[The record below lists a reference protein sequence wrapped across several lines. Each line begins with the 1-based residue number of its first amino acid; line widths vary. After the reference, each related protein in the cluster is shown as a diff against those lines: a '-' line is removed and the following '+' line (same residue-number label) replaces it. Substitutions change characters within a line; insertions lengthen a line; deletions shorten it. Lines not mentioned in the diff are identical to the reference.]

1 MRVAGILPLLASDRG
16 DEERLR
22 LVVPRVHRHRH
33 ELAVGD
39 AVLQRPRVRVVEI
52 IVAPA
57 VALGPEEQVL
67 PVVHEA
73 QRLGLDIG
81 VEALFADRVHFAG
94 VGVGD
99 ADVEALHVSAQAREV
114 DLVGGGAQPFRRRAG
129 VVTAAPTAAATLAA
143 VLSLLPAAKRA
154 CLFALARARGRSG
167 DRQGLV
173 LEAIALHLR
182 LLFRDDVEHVT
193 LFAVDVLFARH
204 GVAIGL
210 ERGAR
215 IRQRVDDP
223 QVLHLTFVAA
233 QQRELLRIGR
243 PDDRRGRHAR
253 VRVLRLRGVLLL
265 RGLLLLLLILL
276 LLLLLLL
283 IVLPGA
289 DVARVGVVLF
299 TIRRQLRFDDRGI
312 GRRLL
317 RLGEVRRVHHV
328 EVVIARENNALAV
341 GRYGGPARTR
351 GRRHVVLVQRHLAAG
366 HVVFEAQRARAGRRA
381 RRRTRTSAGS
391 LLRIAVILIERIGV
405 AALRWRGG
413 DPLLGGDDLGVTW
426 DLDLELEDR
435 IVLREL
441 EIQERKGLAG
451 WGR

>member
-1 MRVAGILPLLASDRG
+1 MRVVGILTLLASDRG
-16 DEERLR
+16 DEDRLR

-52 IVAPA
+52 VVAPA

-81 VEALFADRVHFAG
+81 VEALFDDRAHFAR
-94 VGVGD
+94 VRVGD
-99 ADVEALHVSAQAREV
+99 ADVEALHVAAQAREV
-114 DLVGGGAQPFRRRAG
+114 DLVRGGAQPLRRRAG
-129 VVTAAPTAAATLAA
+129 VRTTAPTAAATLAA
-143 VLSLLPAAKRA
+143 VLSLLPSAKRA

-167 DRQGLV
+167 DRQVLV
-173 LEAIALHLR
+173 LEAIGLHLR
-182 LLFRDDVEHVT
+182 LLLRDDVEHVH

-204 GVAIGL
+204 CVAIGL
-210 ERGAR
+210 ERRAR

-223 QVLHLTFVAA
+223 QVLDLAFVAA
-233 QQRELLRIGR
+233 QQRELLGIGR
-243 PDDRRGRHAR
+243 PDDRSGGHAR
-253 VRVLRLRGVLLL
+253 VRVLRLRVVLLL

-289 DVARVGVVLF
+289 DVARVGVMLF
-299 TIRRQLRFDDRGI
+299 TIGRQLRFDDRGI

-317 RLGEVRRVHHV
+317 RLGEVRRVHHE
-328 EVVIARENNALAV
+328 EVVVARENNGLAV
-341 GRYGGPARTR
+341 GRYGGPARTGG
-351 GRRHVVLVQRHLAAG
+351 GRDVVLVQRHLAAG

-381 RRRTRTSAGS
+381 RRRTRTGTAS
-391 LLRIAVILIERIGV
+391 LLRIVVVFIDRIGV

-413 DPLLGGDDLGVTW
+413 DPLLGGDDLGVTR

-435 IVLREL
+435 IVLGEL
-441 EIQERKGLAG
+441 QV
-451 WGR
+451 

>member
-1 MRVAGILPLLASDRG
+1 MRVVGILTLLPSDRG

-22 LVVPRVHRHRH
+22 LVVPRVHRHRD

-81 VEALFADRVHFAG
+81 VEALFDDRVHFAG

-114 DLVGGGAQPFRRRAG
+114 DLVGGGAQPLRRRAG
-129 VVTAAPTAAATLAA
+129 VGTAAPTAAATLAA

-167 DRQGLV
+167 DREILV
-173 LEAIALHLR
+173 LEAIGLHLR
-182 LLFRDDVEHVT
+182 LLLRRDVEHVH
-193 LFAVDVLFARH
+193 LFAVDVLFAWHR
-204 GVAIGL
+204 VAIGL
-210 ERGAR
+210 EGGAG

-223 QVLHLTFVAA
+223 QVLDLAFVAP

-243 PDDRRGRHAR
+243 PDDRGGGDAR

-265 RGLLLLLLILL
+265 RGLLVLLLIL

-299 TIRRQLRFDDRGI
+299 TIGRQLRLDDRGI

-328 EVVIARENNALAV
+328 EVVVAREDDGLAV
-341 GRYGGPARTR
+341 RRHSGPARTR
-351 GRRHVVLVQRHLAAG
+351 GRRDVVLVQRHLAAG

-381 RRRTRTSAGS
+381 RRRTRTGAAS
-391 LLRIAVILIERIGV
+391 LLRIVVVFIDRIGV

-413 DPLLGGDDLGVTW
+413 DPLLDGDDVGVTG

-441 EIQERKGLAG
+441 QV
-451 WGR
+451 

>member
-1 MRVAGILPLLASDRG
+1 MRVVGILTLLPSDRG

-22 LVVPRVHRHRH
+22 LVVPRVHRHRD

-81 VEALFADRVHFAG
+81 VEALFDDRVHFAG

-129 VVTAAPTAAATLAA
+129 VGTAAPTAAATLAA
-143 VLSLLPAAKRA
+143 VLPLLPAAKRA

-167 DRQGLV
+167 DREILV
-173 LEAIALHLR
+173 LEAIGLHLR
-182 LLFRDDVEHVT
+182 LLLRRDVEHVH

-204 GVAIGL
+204 RVAIGL

-215 IRQRVDDP
+215 IRERVDDP
-223 QVLHLTFVAA
+223 QVLDLAFVAA

-243 PDDRRGRHAR
+243 PDNRGGRHAR
-253 VRVLRLRGVLLL
+253 VRGLRLRGVLLL

-289 DVARVGVVLF
+289 DVARVGVMLF
-299 TIRRQLRFDDRGI
+299 TIGRQLRFDDRGI

-317 RLGEVRRVHHV
+317 RLGEVRRVHHE
-328 EVVIARENNALAV
+328 EVVVARENNGLAV
-341 GRYGGPARTR
+341 GRYGGPARTGG
-351 GRRHVVLVQRHLAAG
+351 GRDVVLVQRHLAAG
-366 HVVFEAQRARAGRRA
+366 HVVFEAQRARAGRRGRRPPPA
-381 RRRTRTSAGS
+381 RAAPPPRGGP
-391 LLRIAVILIERIGV
+391 LFFFWVGV
-405 AALRWRGG
+405 AAPRGG
-413 DPLLGGDDLGVTW
+413 GGGALLFCVAFRAPRGPGP
-426 DLDLELEDR
+426 
-435 IVLREL
+435 
-441 EIQERKGLAG
+441 
-451 WGR
+451 

>member
-1 MRVAGILPLLASDRG
+1 MRVVGILTLLASDRG
-16 DEERLR
+16 DEDRLR

-52 IVAPA
+52 VVAPA

-81 VEALFADRVHFAG
+81 VEALFDDRAHFAR
-94 VGVGD
+94 VRVGD
-99 ADVEALHVSAQAREV
+99 ADVEALHVAAQAREV
-114 DLVGGGAQPFRRRAG
+114 DLVRGGAQPLRRRAG
-129 VVTAAPTAAATLAA
+129 VRTTAPTAAATLAA
-143 VLSLLPAAKRA
+143 VLSLLPSAKRA

-167 DRQGLV
+167 DRQVLV

-182 LLFRDDVEHVT
+182 LLLRDDVEHVH
-193 LFAVDVLFARH
+193 LFAVDVLFAWHR
-204 GVAIGL
+204 VAIGL

-215 IRQRVDDP
+215 IRERVDDP
-223 QVLHLTFVAA
+223 QVLDLAFVAA

-243 PDDRRGRHAR
+243 PDNRGGRHAR
-253 VRVLRLRGVLLL
+253 IRVLRLRVVLLL
-265 RGLLLLLLILL
+265 RGLLFLLLILL
-276 LLLLLLL
+276 LLLLLL
-283 IVLPGA
+283 IVLSGA

-299 TIRRQLRFDDRGI
+299 TIGRQLRFDDRGI

-317 RLGEVRRVHHV
+317 RLGEVRRVHHE
-328 EVVIARENNALAV
+328 EVVVARENDGLAV
-341 GRYGGPARTR
+341 GRDGGPARTR
-351 GRRHVVLVQRHLAAG
+351 GGRDVVLVQRHLAAG

-381 RRRTRTSAGS
+381 RRCTRTGAAS
-391 LLRIAVILIERIGV
+391 LLRIVVILIERIGV
-405 AALRWRGG
+405 SALRWRGG
-413 DPLLGGDDLGVTW
+413 DPLLGGDDLGVTR

-435 IVLREL
+435 IVLGEL
-441 EIQERKGLAG
+441 QV
-451 WGR
+451 